1 MAKGAIAAF
10 LILSMLAGGCAGDN
24 DDKEGKVD
32 KLFSDYVA
40 DGMPGAAVLVVR
52 DGQPVLTRVYGLA
65 DIEKQVAVTAD
76 TNFRLASLTKQFTA
90 TCVLMLVDRGKLGL
104 DQKITDV
111 FEDFPEYGRGI
122 SIRNLLQH
130 TSGLIDYEDF
140 VPENSPIQ
148 VSDRGVLD
156 IMRQQ
161 STVYFEPGTQYR
173 YSNSGYAVLAMMVEE
188 ISGQSFAKFLHD
200 NIFEPLGMNATVA
213 HQKGIS
219 TVANR
224 AYGYTVDDSGVSG
237 SDQSPWSAVLGD
249 GGIYSSL
256 NDLFKWDQALYT
268 ERLIPAALFEQALTP
283 KLEGYGFGWRIDD
296 FHGYRRMY
304 HDGSTSGF
312 RNFIQRFPEHRL
324 TVIALTNRRDP
335 EVDPLAEAVARLYLD
350 SGSRN
355 P

>member
-1 MAKGAIAAF
+1 MAKSAKAVF
-10 LILSMLAGGCAGDN
+10 LTLLMLVGGCADDN
-24 DDKEGKVD
+24 EDKVD
-32 KLFSDYVA
+32 KLFSDYSGS
-40 DGMPGAAVLVVR
+40 GMPGAAVLVVR
-52 DGQPVLTRVYGLA
+52 DGEPVLTRGYGLA
-65 DIEKQVAVTAD
+65 DVENNIAITAD

-90 TCVLMLVDRGKLGL
+90 TCILMLVDRGKLSL

-111 FEDFPEYGRGI
+111 FADFPEYGRGI

-140 VPENSPIQ
+140 VPEDSPVQ
-148 VSDRGVLD
+148 VSDRGALD
-156 IMRQQ
+156 ILRQQ

-188 ISGQSFAKFLHD
+188 LSGQSFAKFLHE

-213 HQKGIS
+213 HQNGIS
-219 TVANR
+219 TIANR
-224 AYGYTVDDSGVSG
+224 AYGYTVDESGVSG

-256 NDLFKWDQALYT
+256 SDLFKWDQALYT

-283 KLEGYGFGWRIDD
+283 NLGNYGFGWRVDD

-324 TVIALTNRRDP
+324 TVIVLTNRRDP
-335 EVDPLAEAVARLYLD
+335 AVDPLAEAVARLYLD

>member
-1 MAKGAIAAF
+1 MAKSAKAVF
-10 LILSMLAGGCAGDN
+10 LTLLMLVGGCADDN
-24 DDKEGKVD
+24 EDKVD
-32 KLFSDYVA
+32 KLFSDYSGS
-40 DGMPGAAVLVVR
+40 GMPGAAVLVVR
-52 DGQPVLTRVYGLA
+52 DGEPVLTRGYGLA
-65 DIEKQVAVTAD
+65 DVENNIAITAD

-90 TCVLMLVDRGKLGL
+90 TCILMLVDRGKLSL
-104 DQKITDV
+104 DQDYRCVWWI
-111 FEDFPEYGRGI
+111 EYGRGI

-140 VPENSPIQ
+140 VPEDSPVQ
-148 VSDRGVLD
+148 VSDRGALD

-188 ISGQSFAKFLHD
+188 LSGQSFAKFLHE

-213 HQKGIS
+213 HQNGIS
-219 TVANR
+219 TIANR
-224 AYGYTVDDSGVSG
+224 AYGYTVDESGVSG

-256 NDLFKWDQALYT
+256 SDLFKWDQALYT

-283 KLEGYGFGWRIDD
+283 NLGDYGFGWRVDD

-324 TVIALTNRRDP
+324 TVIVLTNRRDP
-335 EVDPLAEAVARLYLD
+335 AVDPLAEAVARLYLD